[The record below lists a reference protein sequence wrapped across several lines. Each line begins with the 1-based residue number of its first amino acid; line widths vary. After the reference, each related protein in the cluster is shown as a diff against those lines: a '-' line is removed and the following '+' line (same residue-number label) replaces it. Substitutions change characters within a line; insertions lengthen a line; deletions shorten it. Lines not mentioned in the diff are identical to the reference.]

1 MIALRTSPAA
11 PSAIECNVFGE
22 RRTFANVVARFTA
35 EVSSVSA
42 IGLNLRAPVG
52 SHKKQRKVA
61 ETNGPDF
68 REVGR
73 GRQPRWDDRARVYDE
88 IPSPPVAAVG
98 IALGAYPSIADDEH
112 NGCDVPRAFDVC
124 PECIMKT

>member
-11 PSAIECNVFGE
+11 ASVIECGVFGE
-22 RRTFANVVARFTA
+22 RRTFANVVTRFTA
-35 EVSSVSA
+35 EVSSVDA

-52 SHKKQRKVA
+52 SHKEQRKVA

-68 REVGR
+68 REVGQ
-73 GRQPRWDDRARVYDE
+73 GRESGRDDRARVYDE
-88 IPSPPVAAVG
+88 ITSPPAAAVR

-112 NGCDVPRAFDVC
+112 NGCDVPRTFDVG